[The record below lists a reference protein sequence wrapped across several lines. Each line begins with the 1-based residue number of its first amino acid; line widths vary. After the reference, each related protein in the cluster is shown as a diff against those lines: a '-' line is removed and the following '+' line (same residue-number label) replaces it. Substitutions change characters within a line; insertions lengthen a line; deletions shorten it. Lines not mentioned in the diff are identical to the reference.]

1 VSPRRLIDLAHS
13 QLHALARVE
22 RRSTQRPTWGYC
34 LSRRRSLRT
43 TVLRPTGGRRL
54 CAGLRPERSLDRMSA
69 RRPARRLAPRHPG
82 FGNLGAQDAARGR
95 SPAGATANAFVVAS
109 LSASTGGEH
118 ARIATSSPSRP
129 SRQPPPLQLP
139 TGHIAFST
147 APTGWARPDAA
158 DSACRPSPVGGI
170 YMPATPTDRIGE
182 PKRSAGLR
190 SSRLPIPLLRLA
202 IQAHR
207 SSRSR
212 RCISFPAVAFGGR
225 R

>member
-1 VSPRRLIDLAHS
+1 VPSSREGACSSRLSISLCGPRVDILAPVARATAD
-13 QLHALARVE
+13 HALAPRADPAT
-22 RRSTQRPTWGYC
+22 RQGDPALGIQAD
-34 LSRRRSLRT
+34 RRR
-43 TVLRPTGGRRL
+43 
-54 CAGLRPERSLDRMSA
+54 AQRS
-69 RRPARRLAPRHPG
+69 RHPG
-82 FGNLGAQDAARGR
+82 FGNLGAQGAARGR

-118 ARIATSSPSRP
+118 ARMAPSSPSRP
-129 SRQPPPLQLP
+129 SRQPPPLQRP
-139 TGHIAFST
+139 QATSHSRT
-147 APTGWARPDAA
+147 APTGWARPDPA

-212 RCISFPAVAFGGR
+212 RCISFPAVAFDGR